1 MPNVNKIVNQ
11 NIRAINTVLIVSV
24 YEMPKLSS
32 SLFTH
37 ILEAKSHQILVT
49 LSACHIPLLVRVS
62 IMSQDI

>member
-37 ILEAKSHQILVT
+37 ILQPPTKIVGKAENERLDYNKI
-49 LSACHIPLLVRVS
+49 
-62 IMSQDI
+62 